1 MPLETTNPLLATS
14 KSSPQ
19 TDFSP
24 AAVPGE
30 LAENVQSHS
39 TQDMRS
45 PSTQNL
51 RSHLLNPQNSQSD
64 AVQEAAM
71 ASIVDISAVI
81 PVYNSVNSIGET
93 IRRTADVLEQLGLSY
108 EIIAVN
114 DGSPD
119 GSWAVLE
126 EEARR
131 NPNVVA
137 INLVKNYGQHPALF
151 CGLVQSRGKF
161 VVTLDDDLQN
171 PPEEI
176 VHLIEKGKEGYDLVC
191 GKYRKKGHE
200 LYRRQGSK
208 LISLVNEKIFSKPRD
223 FSLTNFR
230 LMERKLVDRICQY
243 RTAYPYVNGLAVM
256 FSGRMANVEVE
267 HRDRT
272 IGQSNYS
279 LSRILKLVLTI
290 LFNYSPYPLRFICG
304 IGLCVSAVSFVL
316 GSFYLVK
323 GILLGSQVQG
333 WTTLVTLLAFFNGFL
348 TLMVGMLGE
357 YTIRILNTTAD
368 HRSYHIREI
377 VRID

>member
-1 MPLETTNPLLATS
+1 MPLETTDPMLAPS
-14 KSSPQ
+14 PSSQ
-19 TDFSP
+19 ADFSP
-24 AAVPGE
+24 PAAPVG
-30 LAENVQSHS
+30 ASVQSRAVHG
-39 TQDMRS
+39 
-45 PSTQNL
+45 
-51 RSHLLNPQNSQSD
+51 
-64 AVQEAAM
+64 VQETPYSAERENSSALQQD
-71 ASIVDISAVI
+71 ATTADRESAQVYISAVI
-81 PVYNSVNSIGET
+81 PVYNSVRSIGET
-93 IRRTADVLEQLGLSY
+93 IRRTAEVLEKLGVTY

-176 VHLIEKGKEGYDLVC
+176 VHLIEKGEEGYDLVC

-200 LYRRQGSK
+200 LYRRWGSK

-230 LMERKLVDRICQY
+230 LMERKLVYRICQY

-256 FSGRMANVEVE
+256 FSGRMANVVVE
-267 HRDRT
+267 HHDRT

-279 LSRILKLVLTI
+279 LGRILKLVLTI
-290 LFNYSPYPLRFICG
+290 LFNYSPYPLRFVCG
-304 IGLCVSAVSFVL
+304 IGLGVSAVSFFL
-316 GSFYLVK
+316 GIFYLLK
-323 GILLGSQVQG
+323 GILLGSAVHG

-377 VRID
+377 FRVD